1 MKSYGIT
8 GNGSDRWDLSIFHSP
23 GIELIQSFT
32 AEEEIEIYLKK
43 QKEAGIEEPRIIS
56 REEGYLRAK
65 ERAIIEKTRLEHYHP
80 LTEK

>member
-8 GNGSDRWDLSIFHSP
+8 GNGSDRWDLSIFHNP

-32 AEEEIEIYLKK
+32 AEEEIEIYLKR
-43 QKEAGIEEPRIIS
+43 QKEVGIEEPRIIS

-65 ERAIIEKTRLEHYHP
+65 ERARIEKTRLEHYHP
-80 LTEK
+80 LN